1 MRNPHEIHGGESLEH
16 PRYFPVKK
24 VVATRLPGQYLEHR
38 DMDRMTSTVRV
49 FARAKPEDKLDAG
62 RCYAV
67 FFRRRW
73 SGVVLN
79 IGIFL
84 RRR

>member
-1 MRNPHEIHGGESLEH
+1 MKFTEDNPWKTLGK
-16 PRYFPVKK
+16 YPVKK
-24 VVATRLPGQYLEHR
+24 VETTRLPGQYLEHR

-67 FFRRRW
+67 FVFSAFFR
-73 SGVVLN
+73 GVEW
-79 IGIFL
+79 FWTSAFS
-84 RRR
+84 